1 MSRGAGPRNFE
12 GSVLCRDSEKIL
24 SIVVDPS
31 RLDEIRSLVDSKGC
45 SPCRD
50 RWPEKVKKTAT

>member
-12 GSVLCRDSEKIL
+12 GSVLGRASEKNP

-31 RLDEIRSLVDSKGC
+31 RLDEIRSLVDSRGC

-50 RWPEKVKKTAT
+50 RWPEKVKKNPT